1 MRFRVTCNAK
11 EPIASKYCFVSKSII
26 HTSKHVPGP
35 RKTVGVIFAFD
46 KSPDV
51 SKRIEAVG
59 TALKAKGNYVIDQPE
74 LMLME
79 ICPVEVSDN
88 VYIQFFNK
96 QDAPAALD
104 GMDSELTSTD
114 VDELLF
120 HRPDGGGSVDGP
132 A

>member
-1 MRFRVTCNAK
+1 
-11 EPIASKYCFVSKSII
+11 
-26 HTSKHVPGP
+26 
-35 RKTVGVIFAFD
+35 VGVIFAFD

-120 HRPDGGGSVDGP
+120 HRPDGGGSVD